1 MTTPHKHAEL
11 LRIAANDRN
20 ARFMLK
26 GTKNTYNLKGHTIFG
41 VLQQP
46 NKEWVVK
53 PRVTKQPDSSQY
65 LVSVCGR
72 PYKIA
77 KSKTHASIIIGQ
89 LRRRTGKIGV
99 ATPFMS
105 L

>member
-26 GTKNTYNLKGHTIFG
+26 GTKNTYNLKGHSIFG
-41 VLQQP
+41 VLQHS

-53 PRVTKQPDSSQY
+53 PRVTQQTTDSQY
-65 LVSVCGR
+65 LVSVCGS
-72 PYKIA
+72 PYKVA
-77 KSKTHASIIIGQ
+77 KNLHVANMIIGQ
-89 LRRRTGKIGV
+89 LRRKNKVGI